1 MKSEYVKLSSD
12 EKFFGTKNLLQSQE
26 SMINLLK
33 HFDKYGEL
41 RKDEMNLRV
50 SLKSKIGEAMNIVD
64 NLIRSLPKARME
76 DNEPDE
82 FEILDREKREKKET
96 HERELEDIRQK
107 LASLG

>member
-1 MKSEYVKLSSD
+1 
-12 EKFFGTKNLLQSQE
+12 
-26 SMINLLK
+26 
-33 HFDKYGEL
+33 
-41 RKDEMNLRV
+41 
-50 SLKSKIGEAMNIVD
+50 MNIVD